1 MWCPKCKSEYISGID
16 ECPECKVQLVDKLP
30 EQSIGSTQNIEYVEL
45 LRTESL
51 PEIAFIKSLLD
62 SAGLTYY
69 FKGEHFSQS
78 RFGMHPAQLMVSKEH
93 ADQARELLR
102 EFTRDR

>member
-1 MWCPKCKSEYISGID
+1 MWCPKCKAEYVSGIT
-16 ECPECKVQLVDKLP
+16 ECPECKVQLVDSLP
-30 EQSIGSTQNIEYVEL
+30 EQSIGNTQDVEYVEL

-51 PEIAFIKSLLD
+51 SEIAFIKSLLD

-69 FKGEHFSQS
+69 FKGEHFSHS
-78 RFGMHPAQLMVSKEH
+78 RFGMHPAQLMVSKDQR
-93 ADQARELLR
+93 DQARELLR